1 MQLTEEQQKELQKK
15 LKNMSPEQL
24 QELQKQN
31 CIFCKIIKG
40 EIPARIVFEDDLTI
54 AVLDINPAAKGHIL
68 ILPKEH
74 YAILPQVNDKQL
86 GHLFIVAKKLS
97 QALLK
102 SLKADGTT
110 LFIANGQIAGQRAQH
125 VILHLIPRKDNDH
138 LINSDEKPLPKELLS
153 KVKEVIQPKL
163 NEQLGIK
170 SAAIKSPK
178 EAEFQPVK
186 KAKKS
191 IKKSSAEIHIPK
203 KKEEAD
209 LDDISSLFK

>member
-86 GHLFIVAKKLS
+86 AHLFVTAKKLS

-102 SLKADGTT
+102 SLKED
-110 LFIANGQIAGQRAQH
+110 
-125 VILHLIPRKDNDH
+125 
-138 LINSDEKPLPKELLS
+138 
-153 KVKEVIQPKL
+153 
-163 NEQLGIK
+163 
-170 SAAIKSPK
+170 
-178 EAEFQPVK
+178 EFQPAK
-186 KAKKS
+186 KAKKAV
-191 IKKSSAEIHIPK
+191 KKSSAEVHIPK